1 MNVKR
6 LRVNNNSGYNGV
18 QEVRKGIFIAV
29 LCHKKNRMH
38 LGTFNNVIAA
48 AMAYDQAV
56 LSCVGG
62 RVNHLSKLNF
72 PEKKKMN

>member
-1 MNVKR
+1 
-6 LRVNNNSGYNGV
+6 
-18 QEVRKGIFIAV
+18 
-29 LCHKKNRMH
+29 MH
-38 LGTFNNVIAA
+38 LGTFDNVIAA